1 MDVCDHDFHLVA
13 QRKCVTL
20 SDGQTYCPSAYGKRT
35 PRLEDLKVFTHD
47 SPTLAVEHHEHAFL
61 H

>member
-20 SDGQTYCPSAYGKRT
+20 ADGKSYCPTAYGKRT
-35 PRLEDLKVFTHD
+35 PRLEDLKVFTHEA
-47 SPTLAVEHHEHAFL
+47 P
-61 H
+61 